1 MGYYNR
7 YNYYNN
13 NDDFGTS
20 ILKIIGMIILLIFLM
35 NICDSCSISD
45 GREEANM
52 IYIEEGFC
60 YDADTQFIY
69 REIMTGGGRTAKKP
83 TYTIYINENGNY
95 CKYEYGKWVEF
106 IK

>member
-1 MGYYNR
+1 MYR
-7 YNYYNN
+7 YSSYR
-13 NDDFGTS
+13 NDEDFGTF
-20 ILKIIGMIILLIFLM
+20 ILKMVGLIILLFFLV

-45 GREEANM
+45 GRDDANM
-52 IYIEEGFC
+52 IYIEEGYC
-60 YDADTQFIY
+60 YDADTHFIY

-95 CKYEYGKWVEF
+95 CKYEYGRWVEF